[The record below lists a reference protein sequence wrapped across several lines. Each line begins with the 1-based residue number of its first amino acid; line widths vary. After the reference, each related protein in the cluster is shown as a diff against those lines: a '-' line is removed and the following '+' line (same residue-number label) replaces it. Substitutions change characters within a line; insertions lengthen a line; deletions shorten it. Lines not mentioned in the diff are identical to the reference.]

1 MWSKL
6 TTGFSEI
13 VSHFSTKEVTHQQMI
28 NSNEFMLHISVILEI
43 AKVENVLTVRIPLIE
58 EQ

>member
-1 MWSKL
+1 
-6 TTGFSEI
+6 
-13 VSHFSTKEVTHQQMI
+13 MI